1 MQPLQVFGCSQT
13 DRWFWQWC
21 SLLKG
26 HITRIWSQWS
36 DCLLAAAYKKVKLKH
51 AGDDWRKR
59 ENPSV
64 LMNGLYPG
72 WLYGLSSSWRS
83 LRMQLSAG
91 LEPPRRDKLGL
102 CLAQKSDDCF
112 CHPFQGHAA
121 STPGQHNMNLLQ
133 KRKTHLAWPDSLDLL
148 LECCWDMQTW
158 EWQNKQKAAK
168 STRGVKSAKY
178 LTTSLHTCKWE
189 AASCTLPQLVSWHLR
204 GNDCCHLGR
213 QKPWNELIT
222 QGCAALGL
230 LHCKLESKGF

>member
-1 MQPLQVFGCSQT
+1 MKWLPTCSCLQESQVETCRRRLEEKGESFRPDEWPLSWLALWLKFILKVSENAIVCRSWTTAKRQAGSLSCKENHRELLRNLTIVFAT
-13 DRWFWQWC
+13 LFRVM
-21 SLLKG
+21 
-26 HITRIWSQWS
+26 
-36 DCLLAAAYKKVKLKH
+36 LLAPQANIIWTFYRSEKLI
-51 AGDDWRKR
+51 
-59 ENPSV
+59 
-64 LMNGLYPG
+64 
-72 WLYGLSSSWRS
+72 
-83 LRMQLSAG
+83 LR
-91 LEPPRRDKLGL
+91 
-102 CLAQKSDDCF
+102 
-112 CHPFQGHAA
+112 
-121 STPGQHNMNLLQ
+121 
-133 KRKTHLAWPDSLDLL
+133 WPDSLDLL
-148 LECCWDMQTW
+148 WECCWDMQTW